1 MSEGAE
7 RAVDAAEERATLAD
21 ELAAQG
27 VRCRVEARGRLA
39 VLVVADHAPLGDPA
53 TRRRVATL
61 AMAHGFTHV
70 ALELDPP
77 PDDRE
82 ALRST

>member
-1 MSEGAE
+1 MTGPAGDATEGGQ
-7 RAVDAAEERATLAD
+7 DAAALEG
-21 ELAAQG
+21 ELAAHG
-27 VRCRVEARGRLA
+27 VRCRVEPRGRLA
-39 VLVVADHAPLGDPA
+39 VLVAEDHAPLGDPA

-77 PDDRE
+77 SDDRE

>member
-1 MSEGAE
+1 MSGPTE
-7 RAVDAAEERATLAD
+7 RPADESGGPATLARD
-21 ELAAQG
+21 LAAHG

-61 AMAHGFTHV
+61 ATAHGFTHV

>member
-1 MSEGAE
+1 MTQPREGAGDSE
-7 RAVDAAEERATLAD
+7 PRATLASA
-21 ELAAQG
+21 LAAQG
-27 VRCRVEARGRLA
+27 VPCRVESRGRLA
-39 VLVVADHAPLGDPA
+39 VLVAADPAPLGDPA
-53 TRRRVATL
+53 TRRRVAAL

-77 PDDRE
+77 SDDRE

>member
-1 MSEGAE
+1 MSGPAEGA
-7 RAVDAAEERATLAD
+7 ADPAGACAALAGA
-21 ELAAQG
+21 LAAHG

-39 VLVVADHAPLGDPA
+39 VLAAADHAPLADPA

>member
-1 MSEGAE
+1 MTEPTDRVTEGSEAS
-7 RAVDAAEERATLAD
+7 ATLARA
-21 ELAAQG
+21 LAAHG

-39 VLVVADHAPLGDPA
+39 VLVAADHAPLGDPA
-53 TRRRVATL
+53 TRRRVANL
-61 AMAHGFTHV
+61 ATAHGFTHV

-77 PDDRE
+77 SDDRE